1 MCHYDIVPRA
11 QPTYTPTAMNYD
23 FALITLKAPVDGPG
37 WLGLTAGS
45 GNPTYALTTAG
56 YPGEKPSGTMW
67 MSTCS
72 SVAINFAGNQGV
84 FTDIDQCQSQA
95 RAPGGAGAL
104 NIWEMRLCICLG
116 WGNPGTLVRPGAG
129 PVSASVRYVDRDAV
143 VLAWVG
149 VARQRRGVTGSHP
162 VL

>member
-1 MCHYDIVPRA
+1 MARNVTIYSISCRSIPSQVQVWFCHYDNVPRA

-45 GNPTYALTTAG
+45 GNPTYSLTTAG

-72 SVAINFAGNQGV
+72 SVAVNFAGNQGV

-95 RAPGGAGAL
+95 RALGGG
-104 NIWEMRLCICLG
+104 G
-116 WGNPGTLVRPGAG
+116 
-129 PVSASVRYVDRDAV
+129 
-143 VLAWVG
+143 
-149 VARQRRGVTGSHP
+149 GSFGH
-162 VL
+162 LE